1 MCCNLLVGELKRSI
15 QCPCETSD
23 PPCPSIPLTKSLR
36 KLSAVVLDQNPHPVV
51 TTQRPLTRFLNR
63 MRQSAAEGQYSV
75 HLPSSKTEPVR
86 IHRQRSTAVLLP
98 SLFTYHRPLPVFAEQ
113 MRARRT
119 GTMD

>member
-51 TTQRPLTRFLNR
+51 TTQRPLKRFVNR
-63 MRQSAAEGQYSV
+63 MRESAAEGKYSDQ
-75 HLPSSKTEPVR
+75 LSFAKTEPAR
-86 IHRQRSTAVLLP
+86 IHSQRSTADLLP
-98 SLFTYHRPLPVFAEQ
+98 SLFNYQ
-113 MRARRT
+113 
-119 GTMD
+119 